1 MNDFRINLNDTE
13 TAFAGK
19 TNAELERKY
28 WLFRMMNSPLLTDIG
43 TKSAAFGLSLGLP
56 IKFFV
61 KETVFRQFCGGE
73 TIQECERVI
82 QELARS
88 NIGTIL
94 DYSIEGKKE
103 EAVFEHTKA
112 EILRTIKRAAGD
124 PKLPFSVFKITGII
138 RFELLERIG
147 AGRELAETERVEW
160 NRARRRVEEICQSA
174 ASLDQPIF
182 IDAEESWIQD
192 PIDDLVREMMLL
204 FNREK
209 PIVFNTLQMYRH
221 DRLEFLKKSHAD
233 ARAGNYHLAV
243 KFVRGA
249 YMEKER
255 ERAEEMNYPSPI
267 QPDKASTDRD
277 YDAAIKYCVENV
289 EEITFVNATHNDE
302 SVQLLVRLMK
312 EKNLPN
318 DDHRIHFSQL
328 YGMSDNLSYVLAK
341 EGYNVTKYVPYGP
354 VKDALP
360 YLIRRAKENTAV
372 VGQMSRELEMIDQEI
387 KRRKFAKQQPAL
399 ARNQENE
406 NVLPEMRKR

>member
-1 MNDFRINLNDTE
+1 MSDFQLNLNDTAV
-13 TAFAGK
+13 AFASK
-19 TNAELERKY
+19 TDAELERKY
-28 WLFRMMNSPLLTDIG
+28 WMFRMMNSPLLTDIG
-43 TKSAAFGLSLGLP
+43 TKSASFGLSLGLP
-56 IKFFV
+56 IKFLI

-73 TIQECERVI
+73 TIQECERAI
-82 QELARS
+82 RELARS
-88 NIGTIL
+88 NIGTVL
-94 DYSIEGKKE
+94 DYSVEGKRE
-103 EAVFEHTKA
+103 EQVFEQTKA

-124 PKLPFSVFKITGII
+124 PNLPFSVFKVTGIA
-138 RFELLERIG
+138 RFELLERIS
-147 AGRELAETERVEW
+147 AGRELANTERVHW
-160 NRARRRVEEICQSA
+160 NSARNRVLEICEYA
-174 ASLDQPIF
+174 ASVNQPIF

-192 PIDDLVREMMLL
+192 AIDDLVRETMQL

-221 DRLEFLKKSHAD
+221 DRFEFLKKSHAE
-233 ARAGNYHLAV
+233 ARAGGYRLAV

-255 ERAEEMNYPSPI
+255 ERAAELGYPSPI

-277 YDAAIKYCVENV
+277 YDAAIEYCMENV
-289 EEITFVNATHNDE
+289 EEISFVNATHNEE

-312 EKNLPN
+312 EKNLAN
-318 DDHRIHFSQL
+318 NDHRIHFSQL

-341 EGYNVTKYVPYGP
+341 EGYNVSKYVPYGP

-372 VGQMSRELEMIDQEI
+372 VGQVSRELELIDQEI

-399 ARNQENE
+399 ARTTENE

>member
-1 MNDFRINLNDTE
+1 MNDFRLDLSDTA

-19 TNAELERKY
+19 SDAELERKY

-43 TKSAAFGLSLGLP
+43 TKSASFGLSLGLP
-56 IKFFV
+56 IKFLI

-73 TIQECERVI
+73 TIQESERAI
-82 QELARS
+82 RELARA

-94 DYSIEGKKE
+94 DYSVEGKKE
-103 EAVFEHTKA
+103 ERVFEQTKG
-112 EILRTIKRAAGD
+112 EILRTVKRAAGD
-124 PKLPFSVFKITGII
+124 QNLPFSVFKVTGVA
-138 RFELLERIG
+138 RFELLERISQK
-147 AGRELAETERVEW
+147 RELAETERVEW
-160 NRARRRVEEICQSA
+160 NLARNRVQEICQSA
-174 ASLDQPIF
+174 ATHNQPIF

-192 PIDDLVREMMLL
+192 AIDGLVREMMRL

-221 DRLEFLKKSHAD
+221 DRLEFLKKSHAE
-233 ARAGNYHLAV
+233 ARDEGFRYAV

-267 QPDKASTDRD
+267 QPDKQATDRD
-277 YDAAIKYCVENV
+277 YDSAIEYCMENI
-289 EEITFVNATHNDE
+289 EEITFVNATHNEE

-318 DDHRIHFSQL
+318 DDSRIHFSQL
-328 YGMSDNLSYVLAK
+328 YGMSDNLSYVLANK
-341 EGYNVTKYVPYGP
+341 GYNVSKYVPYGP
-354 VKDALP
+354 VKDVLP
-360 YLIRRAKENTAV
+360 YLIRRAQENTAV

-387 KRRKFAKQQPAL
+387 KRRKFAKQQPVP